1 MLFSSIL
8 STLPEE
14 CMAQELKKLPD
25 ITTNFADWYNEIV
38 YQAELADQAPVR
50 GCIVVRPYGY
60 AIWENMQ
67 AILDAKFKEHGVKNA
82 AFPLLIPLS
91 FLQKEADHVEGFA
104 PEIAVVTHA
113 GGEKLEEPLVVRP
126 TSETIIHHM
135 FAQWLHSWR
144 DLPFLYNQWCSVVRW
159 EKRARPFLR
168 TTEFWW
174 QEGHTAHETEQEAHE
189 MAKKMHHVYRDFM
202 QDILA
207 IPVFAERKPAHER
220 FAGATETYTLEGIMP
235 DAKALQMGT
244 SHEIS
249 QSFAKAFEMK
259 FQNRE
264 GEQAYPYLT
273 SWGVTTRMIGAVVM
287 SHGDAKGL
295 ILPPKIA
302 PYQVVIVPIFKTE
315 TQQEVLAAAEKLA
328 ADLKSVARVT
338 IDADDVSTPGAKFY
352 KWELKGVPLRIE
364 IGPRDIANKQVVIVD
379 RLEGKKDIVA
389 MDQLAHVVPA
399 KLEELQKKLFERA
412 FKRRAEQ
419 WIKTDK
425 SLDELG
431 PELSEGG
438 KFYQVG
444 WGGDPEA
451 VNDLKKYH
459 GTIRCILATNE
470 CKKCFHT
477 SQPSKYDIII
487 AKAY

>member
-1 MLFSSIL
+1 
-8 STLPEE
+8 
-14 CMAQELKKLPD
+14 MAQEQKRTPGEAPAKTGASKLPD
-25 ITTNFADWYNEIV
+25 ITTNFSDWYNEIV

-50 GCIVVRPYGY
+50 GCMVVRPYGY

-67 AILDAKFKEHGVKNA
+67 AILDAEFKKRGVQNA

-126 TSETIIHHM
+126 TSETIIHYM
-135 FAQWLHSWR
+135 FAKWMHSWR
-144 DLPFLYNQWCSVVRW
+144 DLPIIMNQWCSVVRW

-174 QEGHTAHETEQEAHE
+174 QEGHTVHETEQEAHE
-189 MAKKMHHVYRDFM
+189 MAKTMHHVYRDFM
-202 QDILA
+202 QNVLA
-207 IPVFAERKPAHER
+207 IPVFAERKPPHER
-220 FAGATETYTLEGIMP
+220 FAGATQTYSLEGIMP
-235 DAKALQMGT
+235 DGKALQMGT

-264 GEQAYPYLT
+264 GVEAYPYIT
-273 SWGVTTRMIGAVVM
+273 SWGSSTRMIGGVIM
-287 SHGDAKGL
+287 SHGDNKGL

-302 PYQVVIVPIFKTE
+302 PYQVVIIPIFKEE
-315 TQQEVLAAAEKLA
+315 TRNEVVAVAEKLA
-328 ADLKSVARVT
+328 ADLKAVARVT
-338 IDADDVSTPGAKFY
+338 IDADDSKTPGAKFY
-352 KWELKGVPLRIE
+352 QWELKGVPLRLE

-379 RLEGKKDIVA
+379 RLEGKKETVA
-389 MDQLAHVVPA
+389 MESLTTVIPQ
-399 KLEELQKKLFERA
+399 KLEDLQKKLFDRA
-412 FKRRAEQ
+412 LKRRNEQ
-419 WIKTDK
+419 LVKTDK

-444 WGGDPEA
+444 WGGDVEA
-451 VNDLKKYH
+451 VADLKKYH

-477 SQPSKYDIII
+477 GNPSKYDIII

>member
-1 MLFSSIL
+1 
-8 STLPEE
+8 
-14 CMAQELKKLPD
+14 MAQSRLEKLPD
-25 ITTNFADWYNEIV
+25 ITTHFSDWYNEIV

-60 AIWENMQ
+60 AIWEIMQ
-67 AILDAKFKEHGVKNA
+67 ATLDAEFKKQGVKNA

-104 PEIAVVTHA
+104 PEVAVVTHA

-126 TSETIIHHM
+126 TSETVIHYM
-135 FAQWLHSWR
+135 FARWLHSWR
-144 DLPFLYNQWCSVVRW
+144 DLPIKVNQWCSVVRW

-174 QEGHTAHETEQEAHE
+174 QEGHTAHETEQEAHD
-189 MAKKMHHVYRDFM
+189 MAKTMHHVYRDFM
-202 QDILA
+202 QNILA
-207 IPVFAERKPAHER
+207 IPVFAERKPPHER

-235 DAKALQMGT
+235 DGKALQMGT

-249 QSFAKAFEMK
+249 QSFAKAFDMK

-287 SHGDAKGL
+287 SHGDNKGL

-302 PYQVVIVPIFKTE
+302 PYQVIIVPIFKTE
-315 TQQEVLAAAEKLA
+315 NQNEVIKAAEQLA
-328 ADLKSVARVT
+328 SDLKNVARVA
-338 IDADDVSTPGAKFY
+338 IDADDATTPGAKFY

-364 IGPRDIANKQVVIVD
+364 IGPRDIANNQVVVVD
-379 RLEGKKDIVA
+379 RLEAKKEIVA
-389 MDQLAHVVPA
+389 MDQLTKMIPQR
-399 KLEELQKKLFERA
+399 LEDLQKKLFDRA
-412 FKRRAEQ
+412 LQRRAEQ

-425 SLDELG
+425 SLDEIG
-431 PELSEGG
+431 PELAEGG

-444 WGGDPEA
+444 WGGNIEA
-451 VNDLKKYH
+451 VTDLKKYH
-459 GTIRCILATNE
+459 GTIRCILSTND
-470 CKKCFHT
+470 CKTCFHT
-477 SQPSKYDIII
+477 GNPSKYDIII

>member
-1 MLFSSIL
+1 M
-8 STLPEE
+8 TEE
-14 CMAQELKKLPD
+14 RTRRQEQQLPD
-25 ITTNFADWYNEIV
+25 ITTNFSDWYNEIV

-67 AILDAKFKEHGVKNA
+67 SVLDAQFKERGVRNA

-126 TSETIIHHM
+126 TSETIIHYM
-135 FAQWLHSWR
+135 FAQWLRSWR

-159 EKRARPFLR
+159 EMRARPFLR

-189 MAKKMHHVYRDFM
+189 MAKEMHRVYTNF
-202 QDILA
+202 IENYLA
-207 IPVFAERKPAHER
+207 IPVFAERKPPHER
-220 FAGATETYTLEGIMP
+220 FAGATETYTMEAIMP

-249 QSFAKAFEMK
+249 QSFAKAFDMK

-264 GEQAYPYLT
+264 GGQSYPYLT
-273 SWGVTTRMIGAVVM
+273 SWGVTTRMIGALVM
-287 SHGDAKGL
+287 SHGDNKGL
-295 ILPPKIA
+295 IIPPKIA
-302 PYQVVIVPIFKTE
+302 PYQIVIVPIFKTE
-315 TQQEVLAAAEKLA
+315 NQKDIIAAAEKLA
-328 ADLKSVARVT
+328 ADLASMARVV
-338 IDADDVSTPGAKFY
+338 IDTDETATPGAKFY

-379 RLEGKKDIVA
+379 RLEGKKEIVA
-389 MDQLAHVVPA
+389 MDQLAKVIPQ
-399 KLEELQKKLFERA
+399 KLEELQKSLFNRA
-412 FKRRAEQ
+412 LKRRAEQ
-419 WIKTDK
+419 WEKTDK
-425 SLDELG
+425 KLDEFG
-431 PELSEGG
+431 PELEKGG

-444 WGGDPEA
+444 WGGDIEA
-451 VNDLKKYH
+451 VADLKKYH
-459 GTIRCILATNE
+459 GTIRCILSTHE

-477 SQPSKYDIII
+477 GKPSKYDIIV